1 MRGMRAPRGT
11 LVFVVLALLAGAVPR
26 VVAGLEY
33 DRAAM
38 LRGEIWRPVTGQL
51 VHWSWPMA
59 VADLG
64 VLALAGALVERRSA
78 RAAWLGLA
86 AALLVVGIAVTLSP
100 GLLRY
105 RGSSGVATAMVAL
118 GLTYLRLPLALGGL
132 SLLGAKTAFEVVT
145 GQPVLPGTLPPGIDL
160 TPAAHLAGALAGLG
174 VGLVTRP
181 RA

>member
-1 MRGMRAPRGT
+1 MLGMRAPAGT
-11 LVFVVLALLAGAVPR
+11 LVFVALALLAGAFPR
-26 VVAGLEY
+26 IASGLEY

-38 LRGEIWRPVTGQL
+38 LRGEVWRPVTGQL

-64 VLALAGALVERRSA
+64 VLAAAGTFVERHAPR
-78 RAAWLGLA
+78 RAWF
-86 AALLVVGIAVTLSP
+86 GIAFTLLAVGAAVALSP

-118 GLTYLRLPLALGGL
+118 ALLDLRLPLALSGL
-132 SLLGAKTAFEVVT
+132 SLLSAKTAFELVT
-145 GQPVLPGTLPPGIDL
+145 GQPVFPGTLPSGVVL
-160 TPAAHLAGALAGLG
+160 TPAAHLVGAVTGLG
-174 VGLVTRP
+174 VGFATRR